1 MRETNLREHHAYM
14 RLKYLKLA
22 GFKSFVDPT
31 KIEFTQALSAVVGP
45 NGCGKSN
52 IIDAV
57 RWVLGESSAKNLRG
71 EGMTDVIFNGSS
83 ARKPVSNASVELMF
97 DNTQGKAA
105 GPWATYTDI
114 AIKRQVNRDGQSDYF
129 VNGQK
134 CRRRD
139 ISDLLSGTGLGP
151 RSYSIIEQG
160 TISRL
165 VESKPQELRVF
176 IEEAAGITKYKER
189 KRDTENRIRHSREN
203 LARLAD
209 LRHELQGQIASLET
223 QAQLAQDYTTLKQ
236 QERELNQNI
245 IVARWQSFFN
255 ELEQVAMTLAQQ
267 QTQMAQLENDLAHLQ
282 TTEAARGNALS
293 DQRQALDALN
303 TKCNNL
309 ETDIARMQL
318 SIEHLT
324 QTMQHAENKHSEL
337 ALKLDAL
344 SQQKQGQEETL
355 TQAEQV
361 LAQSTQA
368 LPDYLKLYE
377 KSQQDAL
384 EQEAEAEH
392 SEQAFVEL
400 QHERQRLNSELLIA
414 KQGHEQVV
422 QDRIKL
428 TSQLEMVKEKQLE
441 LVSAQQ
447 QLNPQ
452 ALEKQVQ
459 YQQHQVNAVAQS
471 VETHEQQIA
480 NVRVMLTSAQTKAN
494 KKQQQLSELQ
504 NRQSTLALIVKQ
516 QTQPES
522 NRLKTHYSDTP
533 QLWSLLDVE
542 PQWQHAAQ
550 TILKPVLTAFV
561 VDSLTTTGELP
572 RHTVMVKHTSLLEQ
586 RANTN
591 TRLSCYIACQ
601 DPAIKKII
609 DDLCYD
615 VHVANDLEQANQLL
629 PNLGAKESV
638 VTMQGWWLSHSFC
651 VIGDDTDEATGAS
664 LLALK
669 QQQQELISVLQRA
682 SEQFDIS
689 LEEVEEAERQLTV
702 ALENKKALEQDYL
715 LKQQEMLDTKQRW
728 LLEQQQ
734 WQHLS
739 TGLDDV
745 MVQHTQ
751 TMQLFE
757 IEKNQQGVFKQEI
770 SQLTK
775 ALSTTEEQLKLAQS
789 ARQIAKQQLKLL
801 QTKQQQAQS
810 KVHQQQMLVQKHQLK
825 HDGCQAQ
832 LVNISAQKDDLNREL
847 AAVAAQQESATQPLT
862 EKKHKL
868 KLCNQQLFTLRGEQ
882 QAQQVLVKDSI
893 KASADFTQ
901 QWQHSQQMKDQL
913 QGQIEKFRVKQE
925 TLKVK
930 ISAQEQALEVSQR
943 EMAQLAQSHQGGNS
957 KSWANELAVIRDK
970 LAQMGAINLT
980 AIEQYNEQKGRLDYL
995 TQQNDDL
1002 EQGLKTLESAIRKID
1017 RQSREKFKAT
1027 FDSVNNDFKALFPKV
1042 FGGGSAQ
1049 LTLTDSDLLL
1059 SGVSIMA
1066 QPPGKK
1072 NSTIA
1077 LLSGGEKALTALSL
1091 VFAIFQLNPAP
1102 FCMLD
1107 EVDAPLDDANVDRY
1121 CTLVKEMSEKVQF
1134 IYITHNK
1141 VSMEMATQLTG
1152 VTMQEAGISRV
1163 VTVDVD
1169 EAVSL
1174 AQQ

>member
-1 MRETNLREHHAYM
+1 M

-97 DNTQGKAA
+97 DNSDGKAA
-105 GPWATYTDI
+105 GPWASFTDI
-114 AIKRQVNRDGQSDYF
+114 SIKRQVNRDGQSDYF

-189 KRDTENRIRHSREN
+189 KRETENRIRHSREN

-236 QERELNQNI
+236 RERTLNQNI
-245 IVARWQSFFN
+245 IVARWQSFIN
-255 ELEQVAMTLAQQ
+255 ELEQVDMTLAQQ
-267 QTQMAQLENDLAHLQ
+267 QTQMGQLESDLALIQ
-282 TTEAARGNALS
+282 TQESARVSALS
-293 DQRQALDALN
+293 EQRQALEKLN
-303 TKCNNL
+303 NDCHKL
-309 ETDIARMQL
+309 ETDVARLQL
-318 SIEHLT
+318 SIEHLS
-324 QTMQHAENKHSEL
+324 QTAQQAENKHSEL
-337 ALKLDAL
+337 TLKLDAL
-344 SQQKQGQEETL
+344 HLQRQGQAEALTHAQELLEQSTIDLPTL
-355 TQAEQV
+355 QRLHEQSANEAALQESEAEQI
-361 LAQSTQA
+361 
-368 LPDYLKLYE
+368 
-377 KSQQDAL
+377 
-384 EQEAEAEH
+384 EQNY
-392 SEQAFVEL
+392 SEL
-400 QHERQRLNSELLIA
+400 QHDKQRINSELLVA
-414 KQGHEQVV
+414 KQGREQI
-422 QDRIKL
+422 DKDHIKL
-428 TSQLEMVKEKQLE
+428 VSQLDMVKEKRLE
-441 LVSAQQ
+441 LVTAQQLLNPKALEEQVQQQQQQVFSAQQ
-447 QLNPQ
+447 
-452 ALEKQVQ
+452 
-459 YQQHQVNAVAQS
+459 S
-471 VETHEQQIA
+471 VESAEQEINNA
-480 NVRVMLTSAQTKAN
+480 RTKLSG
-494 KKQQQLSELQ
+494 QQAKVNECLQQVSELK
-504 NRQSTLALIVKQ
+504 NRQSTLALIIEQ

-522 NRLKTHYSDTP
+522 KVLKAHYAQQP
-533 QLWSLLDVE
+533 QLWSLIDVD
-542 PQWQHAAQ
+542 PKWQLAAQ
-550 TILKPVLTAFV
+550 TILTPFLTAFV
-561 VDSLTTTGELP
+561 LDNLPTTGELP
-572 RHTVMVKHTSLLEQ
+572 RHTVIIKESTLLAGSLT
-586 RANTN
+586 NVN
-591 TRLSCYIACQ
+591 TRLNYYIQTQEQGIGRVIDSLCQ
-601 DPAIKKII
+601 GV
-609 DDLCYD
+609 Y
-615 VHVANDLEQANQLL
+615 VANDLVHAKQMLATLNEQ
-629 PNLGAKESV
+629 ESV
-638 VTMQGWWLSHSFC
+638 VTPDGCWLSHHFC
-651 VIGDDTDEATGAS
+651 VIGEEPNEQASAS
-664 LLALK
+664 LLALN
-669 QQQQELISVLQRA
+669 QQQQQLIPTLKA
-682 SEQFDIS
+682 AT
-689 LEEVEEAERQLTV
+689 EALNTCLGDVDKAQVHLAQTIEYKKQADQQLLST
-702 ALENKKALEQDYL
+702 
-715 LKQQEMLDTKQRW
+715 QQKMLDTKQRW

-745 MVQHTQ
+745 IAQHAQ
-751 TMQLFE
+751 TIQLLE
-757 IEKNQQGVFKQEI
+757 IEKKQQSSYKEDI
-770 SQLTK
+770 AQLSKSLVATD
-775 ALSTTEEQLKLAQS
+775 EQLKLAHS
-789 ARQIAKQQLKLL
+789 TRQIAKQQIKLL
-801 QTKQQQAQS
+801 QTKQQQAQG
-810 KVHQQQMLVQKHQLK
+810 KVHQQQLLVQKHQLK
-825 HDGCQAQ
+825 HDGCETQ
-832 LVNISAQKDDLNREL
+832 LVHINAQSEDLAKEL
-847 AAVAAQQESATQPLT
+847 GAIAAQQEASKEPLAKQK
-862 EKKHKL
+862 EQL
-868 KLCNQQLFTLRGEQ
+868 KQYNQQLFSLRSKQQEQ
-882 QAQQVLVKDSI
+882 QQLVKNSVSASAGFSKQWQQQVQNKD
-893 KASADFTQ
+893 K
-901 QWQHSQQMKDQL
+901 L
-913 QGQIEKFRVKQE
+913 QAQIEKFRVKKE

-930 ISAQEQALEVSQR
+930 ISAQEQALEISSR
-943 EMAQLAQSHQGGNS
+943 EMAQLVQSLQETNQTKAWS
-957 KSWANELAVIRDK
+957 NELNEIRDK

-995 TQQNDDL
+995 NQQNEDL
-1002 EQGLKTLESAIRKID
+1002 EQGLKTLEGAIRKID
-1017 RQSREKFKAT
+1017 RQSREKFKKT
-1027 FDSVNNDFKALFPKV
+1027 FDSVNNDFKQLFPKV

-1141 VSMEMATQLTG
+1141 VSMEMATHLTG

-1169 EAVSL
+1169 AAVSL